1 MTNDIQDFLSEME
14 SHQYDNSDTLPLKAE
29 DLADGEY
36 IVQIKSARPRKVD
49 SLNCWC
55 WDWVMQIHS
64 GPSCAGKSV
73 TYGNLLGSDAAKN
86 RLGMEL
92 ERVGF
97 TGKDFTDMLNNAI
110 ANLPNRWAKVAK
122 KANNAKN
129 GKIYH
134 NIYLSELLDPKEA
147 KKLAASKPKP
157 VSQPDEDMPF

>member
-1 MTNDIQDFLSEME
+1 MSEIQDFLSEME

-55 WDWVMQIHS
+55 WDWVMSVHS

-73 TYGNLLGSDAAKN
+73 TYGNLLGTDAAKN

-97 TGKDFTDMLNNAI
+97 TGKDFTDLLNNAI
-110 ANLPNRWAKVAK
+110 ASLPGRWAKVSK

-129 GKIYH
+129 GKVYH
-134 NIYLSELLDPKEA
+134 NIYLAELIDPKEA
-147 KKLAASKPKP
+147 KKLA
-157 VSQPDEDMPF
+157 SQPKAQPAADDEMPF